1 MEVAGVVLGGIPLL
15 LYALDNYKRCLEP
28 GKDYWRYASTLC
40 AIRSHVFVQQEQ
52 LDVTLRNIGLVK
64 PTRTELEQHLRE
76 LYPKSKCSEFLS
88 IVDNMEKTVGHMM
101 EKLDIDADGKPRWTT
116 DVEERAQWEW
126 RRIRRSLGRKE
137 REQLVAE
144 LQYWN
149 TALKNIFEKIEIPLA
164 ESDPILDEIQA
175 RFNAAHCDKARK
187 NFRHMHD
194 VLAQRWGCSCPE
206 HGGNIRID
214 WHTTKI
220 LPTDKLTLVIPSDGS
235 HNWHQV
241 TVNFQAVDE
250 DNEVQSIASSSNISA
265 AATTSTV
272 TTTSTAAT
280 SRQPSPSL
288 KSSTSLSKKMKG
300 FFKPSS
306 SQKNVTSPHFLA
318 PPPAPAVA
326 TDEFSNIQREISCL
340 CGYIKSA
347 KENNSGYLHCPGVHD
362 RHLMV
367 NLLPSTP
374 RQMKS
379 ISLQSLLGSRRP
391 KNSSTQFQLSRK
403 HRFSVAAA
411 AAWALLYLCES
422 PWMENQWSGKDQIH
436 FFSEEAS
443 TLQGL
448 AEHPTFQYIFRSIG
462 NATLPK
468 EGSNLSG
475 ETERFQSKQI
485 INKDLFSLGILLIEL
500 CLNTTF
506 EQIRHESQMDNF
518 STSLDIPSSAVDDFE
533 IATQQTD
540 RIYLDAGDSYGYAV
554 QRCLRCEFPGRDVT
568 KSFDF
573 RQFRQHFFTGVVAP
587 VQATYL
593 MQP

>member
-76 LYPKSKCSEFLS
+76 LYPKSKCSEFLN
-88 IVDNMEKTVGHMM
+88 IVDNMEKTVGQMM

-116 DVEERAQWEW
+116 DAEERAHWEW

-137 REQLVAE
+137 RAQLVAE

-175 RFNAAHCDKARK
+175 RFNAAHCDKARQ

-206 HGGNIRID
+206 HGGNIRLD

-220 LPTDKLTLVIPSDGS
+220 SPTDKLTLVIPFDGS
-235 HNWHQV
+235 QNWHQV

-250 DNEVQSIASSSNISA
+250 DNDVQSIASSSNVSA
-265 AATTSTV
+265 
-272 TTTSTAAT
+272 AAT
-280 SRQPSPSL
+280 SRQPSPSPSR
-288 KSSTSLSKKMKG
+288 KSSPSLSKKLKG

-306 SQKNVTSPHFLA
+306 SQKHVKSPSFLA
-318 PPPAPAVA
+318 PPPV
-326 TDEFSNIQREISCL
+326 TKQVSNTQHEISCL

-347 KENNSGYLHCPGVHD
+347 KEKDFGYLHCPGVHD

-379 ISLQSLLGSRRP
+379 ISLQSLLGSKRP
-391 KNSSTQFQLSRK
+391 KSSSTQLQLSRK

-411 AAWALLYLCES
+411 AAWTLLYLCES
-422 PWMENQWSGKDQIH
+422 PWMDNQWSGKDQIY

-443 TLQGL
+443 ALQGL

-462 NATLPK
+462 SIPK
-468 EGSNLSG
+468 EGSSLSG

-506 EQIRHESQMDNF
+506 EQIRHESQTDDF
-518 STSLDIPSSAVDDFE
+518 STSLGIPSSVVDDFE